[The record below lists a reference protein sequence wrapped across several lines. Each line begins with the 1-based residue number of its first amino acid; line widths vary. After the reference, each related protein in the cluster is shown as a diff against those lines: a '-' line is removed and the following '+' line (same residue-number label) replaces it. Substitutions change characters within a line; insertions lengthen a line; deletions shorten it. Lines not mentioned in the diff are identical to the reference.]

1 MQFKTH
7 FLAPLLLPGL
17 LLLAA
22 CSHARNTETRTTED
36 TESKKNSEAVADSAR
51 TPARQQLV
59 GGQNAPPEERALPLT
74 GAGGGQGLPSD
85 GPIGNQNSLP
95 PTGGVQGGSLP
106 SDAPPGAGSLPPTG
120 QPAQNGGRASLPSEG
135 GAGSGI
141 TGRSASELARAALLS
156 EPGFEQVT
164 VTDGAGNCL
173 ILGGSVHTAEKKMQ
187 AESLA
192 KSASGASCVKN
203 GISVVK

>member
-1 MQFKTH
+1 MQFKTY
-7 FLAPLLLPGL
+7 FPAPLLLPGL

-36 TESKKNSEAVADSAR
+36 NEHTANSKAVADSAR
-51 TPARQQLV
+51 TPARQPLV
-59 GGQNAPPEERALPLT
+59 GGQNAPSDERALPLT
-74 GAGGGQGLPSD
+74 GAGGQGLPSD
-85 GPIGNQNSLP
+85 GPIGNQNGLP

-120 QPAQNGGRASLPSEG
+120 QPVQNGGRASLPSEG
-135 GAGSGI
+135 GAGSGV

-164 VTDGAGNCL
+164 VADGAGNCL

-203 GISVVK
+203 GIAVVK